1 MAAVFRKLVKTMTQF
16 RLESFATLPRWK
28 QTALIFFAAAVLGAI
43 AGLLRNE
50 IVSLLNTL

>member
-1 MAAVFRKLVKTMTQF
+1 MTQF

-28 QTALIFFAAAVLGAI
+28 QTALIFFAAAVLGAV